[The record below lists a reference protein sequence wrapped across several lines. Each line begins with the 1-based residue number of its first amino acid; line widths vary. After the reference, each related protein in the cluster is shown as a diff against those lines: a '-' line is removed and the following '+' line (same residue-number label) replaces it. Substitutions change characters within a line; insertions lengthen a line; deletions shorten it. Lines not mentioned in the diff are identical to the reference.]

1 MVKLQ
6 QYLNHNS
13 IILFYVGLAV
23 GEVVGCPPA
32 GGLVVGEAAAFVGEG
47 AAVGVFFTFGVAEGV
62 EDGVTGPG
70 VGV

>member
-23 GEVVGCPPA
+23 GEVVGVT
-32 GGLVVGEAAAFVGEG
+32 LVVGEAAAFVGEG